1 MDVRCEQCKT
11 LYELDDARVSE
22 AGTTVRCTTCGH
34 VFRVRK
40 KVLLMTEAVPPG
52 GETTA
57 VPPPV
62 ADKSAQWR
70 VRSPSGKVVAFRELT
85 SLQKWIVERKFGR
98 NDQISLRGDTWKRLG
113 DIAELQPFFVLLDE
127 VDRVRE
133 LEARLNRAEL
143 PDEAQPLLE
152 RELVAPAATGAPIP
166 TPIRLETAIEP
177 PLPEPLEEPTTPHP
191 TPVFTAPAFSL
202 DEIREATQPQ
212 PDDQPMPPGPL
223 EPSGTTDPDRP
234 EFTRRAGLGVNPG
247 LVTDEDGWEPQK
259 PARSKA
265 PIIATLLLLAAAG
278 AAVAA
283 YFQVWIPAQREQKRL
298 DAERDRVDREQM
310 TRNQRESE
318 LRERERRAKEELV
331 AGLGRTDGGAAP
343 DGGGPSGAILPSPPR
358 GELGSEGQPA
368 GSPNG
373 GPSTPTSLTSR
384 PSAAPGPKPRPVR
397 VAEARPGSF
406 QGWMARGDR
415 EHENQR
421 LTAALGAYD
430 RAVEVEPSR
439 PEAHLSR
446 GVVLLELGN
455 REAATAAFQRALELN
470 PRYAVAQY
478 WLGEAYRRSGRKSDA
493 IRAFGRYL
501 ELSPEGE
508 EAGAARRA
516 LQLLQE

>member
-1 MDVRCEQCKT
+1 MDVRCEKCKT

-22 AGTTVRCTTCGH
+22 AGTTVRCTTCSH

-40 KVLLMTEAVPPG
+40 KVLLMTEAVPAG
-52 GETTA
+52 GDTTA

-62 ADKSAQWR
+62 AEKSAQWR

-133 LEARLNRAEL
+133 LEARLGRAEL

-152 RELVAPAATGAPIP
+152 RELVAPETASSPIP

-177 PLPEPLEEPTTPHP
+177 PLPGPDEGTTNPHP

-202 DEIREATQPQ
+202 DDIREATRPQ
-212 PDDQPMPPGPL
+212 PDDQPMPSGPL
-223 EPSGTTDPDRP
+223 EPPGGPDPDQP
-234 EFTRRAGLGVNPG
+234 TFTRRAGLGVNPET
-247 LVTDEDGWEPQK
+247 VSDDSWEPRK
-259 PARSKA
+259 PARSKT
-265 PIIATLLLLAAAG
+265 PIIATVLVLAAAG

-283 YFQVWIPAQREQKRL
+283 YFQVWLPAQGEQKRL
-298 DAERDRVDREQM
+298 DAERARVEQEQGTREQ
-310 TRNQRESE
+310 REGE
-318 LRERERRAKEELV
+318 LRDRERRAKEELV
-331 AGLGRTDGGAAP
+331 AGLTRADGGAAP
-343 DGGGPSGAILPSPPR
+343 DAGEPGEATPAAPSPPR
-358 GELGSEGQPA
+358 GELAPGKRTS
-368 GSPNG
+368 GSPNA
-373 GPSTPTSLTSR
+373 GPSAPTALTARST
-384 PSAAPGPKPRPVR
+384 SAAPPRPVR
-397 VAEARPGSF
+397 VAEARPRSF
-406 QGWMARGDR
+406 QEWMARGDR
-415 EHENQR
+415 EHQNQR
-421 LTAALGAYD
+421 LAAALGAYD
-430 RAVEVEPSR
+430 RAVEMESSR

-446 GVVLLELGN
+446 GVVLLEMGN
-455 REAATAAFQRALELN
+455 RESATAAFQRALELN

-501 ELSPEGE
+501 ELSPEGA